1 MLARSETP
9 TRPADAAGDDLAAVV
24 ARHQTGV
31 WRYLRALG
39 CDPATADDLTQDAF
53 VVLLR
58 GFEVRSET
66 ETAAFLRHT
75 ARNLLLKHRGRRRAL
90 RDVEATDRVWDARCA
105 ADAGAAWTDA
115 VAACFDAL
123 TGRARDALIACRVEE
138 RDRSTV
144 AADLGLSTEGLKT
157 LLRRALEQL
166 RECIDRRAG
175 EERDR

>member
-1 MLARSETP
+1 MLARSETR
-9 TRPADAAGDDLAAVV
+9 TRSAEPARDDLAAVV
-24 ARHQTGV
+24 ARQQTGV

-53 VVLLR
+53 LVLLR
-58 GFEVRSET
+58 GFEVRSEA

-75 ARNLLLKHRGRRRAL
+75 ARHLFLRHAGRRRAL

-105 ADAGAAWTDA
+105 DDAGAAWTDA

-123 TGRARDALIACRVEE
+123 TARARSALIACRVED
-138 RDRSTV
+138 RDRDEV
-144 AADLGLSTEGLKT
+144 ATELGLGSEGLKT

-166 RECIDRRAG
+166 RECIDRRTG